1 MILQESLGHPCPVKT
16 RNLPLLFLLTGY
28 LFLSLLAPNFATNS
42 SLRKHYSPAMG
53 GELLFGGK
61 TTGLKNL
68 LTVFDS
74 GSSYT
79 YFNSKAYQAV
89 TYLVRNS

>member
-1 MILQESLGHPCPVKT
+1 MILQGSLGHLCPVKT
-16 RNLPLLFLLTGY
+16 RNFYFFSLLTI
-28 LFLSLLAPNFATNS
+28 LLSSCCNS
-42 SLRKHYSPAMG
+42 ICFPLRKHYSPAMG
-53 GELLFGGK
+53 GELLFGGR

-68 LTVFDS
+68 LTIFDS

-89 TYLVRNS
+89 TYVVRNL